1 MLETDV
7 DPPLLVRMLFES
19 VQKTNCLNYV
29 KFEWCLSH
37 SKVVAWENSPKFR
50 DATTS
55 SPTKS
60 VWNFCAHFLDLILR
74 GKGQWWHHEM
84 LTDFSG
90 PKIWLH
96 DLPVYNAATHSCFL
110 NFSYFFLS
118 ANEGIS
124 SYECFKYPWKFV
136 GGSAWNTSLLR
147 SAGIDPLQITF
158 RVFVNIDS
166 WCPSLQSFHSD
177 VSSLFYMSVFTQ
189 RACFG
194 RLWETCE
201 SMKTWV

>member
-1 MLETDV
+1 ME
-7 DPPLLVRMLFES
+7 F
-19 VQKTNCLNYV
+19 LNSFLRRHFTG
-29 KFEWCLSH
+29 KP
-37 SKVVAWENSPKFR
+37 VVAFQTVSW
-50 DATTS
+50 
-55 SPTKS
+55 
-60 VWNFCAHFLDLILR
+60 FLR
-74 GKGQWWHHEM
+74 NQ
-84 LTDFSG
+84 
-90 PKIWLH
+90 
-96 DLPVYNAATHSCFL
+96 SCCVIYIMQPHVAVFL
-110 NFSYFFLS
+110 NVFSFSFLS